1 MHSSFLAGLFF
12 KGQFPPINN
21 GNYLYDER
29 ETDFVK
35 CLQVDIFEMAKG
47 ILLIL
52 KKKMFNSNDAQF
64 PEVV

>member
-29 ETDFVK
+29 ETDFCK
-35 CLQVDIFEMAKG
+35 IEVDIFEMAKG
-47 ILLIL
+47 MSLIR
-52 KKKMFNSNDAQF
+52 
-64 PEVV
+64 EIEER